1 MVPVFC
7 HPEPGPELD
16 SGSNDF
22 GISILGLENLGFK
35 APSCGRGSLL
45 DEPVEILVCGGSAL
59 NVLGL
64 VQRATE
70 DVDVLA
76 YVKRNKTG
84 EVSLVKAEPLIDEL
98 AAAAKKVARDFNL
111 PEKWLNPGPASAVDL
126 GLPNGLMER
135 VITRKYGRK
144 LIVHYLGRYDQI
156 HFKLYAAVGQGAG
169 KHLDDLLALKPT
181 SDELENAAR
190 WTMTHDVSDGFK
202 QNLKSLLNYLEF
214 EDVAERL

>member
-1 MVPVFC
+1 MFQNQKDV
-7 HPEPGPELD
+7 ELVL
-16 SGSNDF
+16 SA
-22 GISILGLENLGFK
+22 LGEQLEG
-35 APSCGRGSLL
+35 LL

-76 YVKRNKTG
+76 YVKRNKAG

-144 LIVHYLGRYDQI
+144 LVVHYLGRYDQI
-156 HFKLYAAVGQGAG
+156 HFKLYAAADQGAG

-190 WTMTHDVSDGFK
+190 WTMTHDVSEGFK
-202 QNLKSLLNYLEF
+202 RNLKSLLNYLGF
-214 EDVAERL
+214 KDVAERL